1 MPGFLERMN
10 RAVALG
16 TVLALGWYLIRV
28 APQITSR
35 PLDEVSW
42 KGEML
47 IAVVVFVA
55 TLIADIVRAAIS
67 SRNELDEAD
76 VVDDERD
83 HAAEQRGDAWG
94 GHAMHA
100 AAFVALMLLVL
111 EFDPFWAANALFVGA
126 MLAGLVST
134 LVKLLTYRGSV

>member
-16 TVLALGWYLIRV
+16 TILALGWYLIRV
-28 APQITSR
+28 VPQITSR

-42 KGEML
+42 KIEMA

-67 SRNELDEAD
+67 NRGELDEAG

-83 HAAEQRGDAWG
+83 RAAERRGDAWG
-94 GHAMHA
+94 GHAMHG
-100 AAFVALMLLVL
+100 AAFFALMLLVL
-111 EFDPFWAANALFVGA
+111 EFDPFWAANTLFIGA
-126 MLAGLVST
+126 MLAGLVSA
-134 LVKLLTYRGSV
+134 LGKLLTYRGSV

>member
-16 TVLALGWYLIRV
+16 TILALGWYLIRV
-28 APQITSR
+28 VPKVTSR

-42 KGEML
+42 KGEMV

-67 SRNELDEAD
+67 NRNELDEAG

-83 HAAEQRGDAWG
+83 HAAERRGDAWG
-94 GHAMHA
+94 GHAMHGT
-100 AAFVALMLLVL
+100 AFVALMLLLL
-111 EFDPFWAANALFVGA
+111 EFDPFWAANTLFVGA

-134 LVKLLTYRGSV
+134 LVKILTYRGSV

>member
-1 MPGFLERMN
+1 MN

-28 APQITSR
+28 VPQIFSR

-42 KGEML
+42 KGEMM
-47 IAVVVFVA
+47 IAIVVFVA

-67 SRNELDEAD
+67 SRNELDEAG
-76 VVDDERD
+76 VMDDERD
-83 HAAEQRGDAWG
+83 HAAERRGDAWG

-100 AAFVALMLLVL
+100 AAFVALMLLVF

-126 MLAGLVST
+126 MLAGLTST

>member
-28 APQITSR
+28 VPQVTSG

-42 KGEML
+42 KGEMV

-67 SRNELDEAD
+67 NRSELAEAG

-83 HAAEQRGDAWG
+83 HAAERRGDAWG

-100 AAFVALMLLVL
+100 MAFVALIMLVFEL
-111 EFDPFWAANALFVGA
+111 DPFWAANTLFVGA

-134 LVKLLTYRGSV
+134 LVKMLTYRGSV